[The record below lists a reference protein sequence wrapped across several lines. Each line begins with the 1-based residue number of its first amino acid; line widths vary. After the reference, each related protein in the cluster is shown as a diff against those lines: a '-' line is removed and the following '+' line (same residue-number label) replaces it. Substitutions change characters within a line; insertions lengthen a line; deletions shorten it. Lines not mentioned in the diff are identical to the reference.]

1 MHSALPQAMVICYA
15 NHAERINPFPTRQND
30 KFQFIIQSIDD
41 IVGAIINRPLS
52 IRTVEVLQSAANLQI
67 TMIAGGNHT
76 DIQYAGPYRAPSL
89 RTSDRCHWC
98 GNP

>member
-1 MHSALPQAMVICYA
+1 MD
-15 NHAERINPFPTRQND
+15 NG
-30 KFQFIIQSIDD
+30 QFNSYLSFSLSND

-76 DIQYAGPYRAPSL
+76 DIQYAGPYLASSL
-89 RTSDRCHWC
+89 R
-98 GNP
+98 NQ